1 MEYKKS
7 AIDLT
12 DLALGI
18 LVLGIVVTI
27 GATILVGMRDSRLD
41 ELSTFTTYNE
51 TITGSN
57 STASDLTN
65 TWVKSVDTVYNAT
78 DGTVVGSGNYTLSV
92 SSVDGTGSV
101 LVNGATYNGESLN
114 VTYTSYNTNRSDWSL
129 AIIASLGLYEYGNW
143 FKIIVIVGV
152 SAVILALI
160 FMAFGRG
167 QCSVGQSY

>member
-27 GATILVGMRDSRLD
+27 GATILVDMRDSRLD
-41 ELSTFTTYNE
+41 ELSTFVTYNE

-65 TWVKSVDTVYNAT
+65 TWVKSVDTIYNAT

-114 VTYTSYNTNRSDWSL
+114 VTYTSYNTSRSDWSL
-129 AIIASLGLYEYGNW
+129 ANNASLGLNEYGNW

-152 SAVILALI
+152 AAVILALI

-167 QCSVGQSY
+167 QGSVGQSY